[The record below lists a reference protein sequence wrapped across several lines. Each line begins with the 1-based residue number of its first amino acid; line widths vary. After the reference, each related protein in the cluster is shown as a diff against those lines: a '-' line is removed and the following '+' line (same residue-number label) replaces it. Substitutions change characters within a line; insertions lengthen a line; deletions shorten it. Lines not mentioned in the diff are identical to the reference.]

1 MLRVE
6 VTYRPRRT
14 CLAVPASNPR
24 FLVKARE
31 LPVDELFLDLEDAV
45 APAAKEEARLAA
57 VAALRDG
64 GWGASLVAVR
74 VNDATTPW
82 AYRDVIEV
90 VEGAGG
96 LVDVI
101 LLPKVSDPAQIT
113 WLDTLLTQVEQA
125 VGLEPG
131 GIAIEPRSR
140 TRPGCGPPTT
150 SRRPRPGWPHS
161 CSVPVTSWPVSG
173 CDPSL
178 WAVSRPVTPVEMLIT
193 MR

>member
-64 GWGASLVAVR
+64 G
-74 VNDATTPW
+74 
-82 AYRDVIEV
+82 
-90 VEGAGG
+90 
-96 LVDVI
+96 
-101 LLPKVSDPAQIT
+101 
-113 WLDTLLTQVEQA
+113 
-125 VGLEPG
+125 
-131 GIAIEPRSR
+131 
-140 TRPGCGPPTT
+140 
-150 SRRPRPGWPHS
+150 
-161 CSVPVTSWPVSG
+161 
-173 CDPSL
+173 
-178 WAVSRPVTPVEMLIT
+178 
-193 MR
+193 